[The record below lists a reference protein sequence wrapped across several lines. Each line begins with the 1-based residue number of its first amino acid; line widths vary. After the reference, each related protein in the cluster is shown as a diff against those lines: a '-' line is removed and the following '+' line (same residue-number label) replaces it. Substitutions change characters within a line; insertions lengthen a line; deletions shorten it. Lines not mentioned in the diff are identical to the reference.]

1 MKAFICTQ
9 HGMAFAGSCLTIS
22 EEWDID
28 HGRGQMPSS
37 THIANKLKLRF
48 SRFLIPAAASQL
60 ACHRAPI
67 FSVEDGH
74 RLKGASFSC
83 FESRMQLTVLLGVL
97 VFCFFVML
105 LIAASRLLPQNP
117 LKNGLPSHFVLG
129 SLSFT
134 SSYQIPGAFFT
145 LLGHN
150 QIGTEIKGY
159 WDPVAWVSLWHDA
172 APHQLR
178 QIIILRDFTR
188 IIWPKGSII
197 TEKSFRSSRKDKNEK
212 VNLICIFSIFHGAS
226 ASRLGARNN

>member
-37 THIANKLKLRF
+37 THITNKLKLRF
-48 SRFLIPAAASQL
+48 SRFSYSSPQL
-60 ACHRAPI
+60 LNLRVIGAPI

-74 RLKGASFSC
+74 RLKGASVSC

-117 LKNGLPSHFVLG
+117 LKMVCRRTLSSAPCPLLLHIRSPVPS
-129 SLSFT
+129 
-134 SSYQIPGAFFT
+134 
-145 LLGHN
+145 
-150 QIGTEIKGY
+150 
-159 WDPVAWVSLWHDA
+159 
-172 APHQLR
+172 LR
-178 QIIILRDFTR
+178 FSDTTR
-188 IIWPKGSII
+188 
-197 TEKSFRSSRKDKNEK
+197 
-212 VNLICIFSIFHGAS
+212 
-226 ASRLGARNN
+226 